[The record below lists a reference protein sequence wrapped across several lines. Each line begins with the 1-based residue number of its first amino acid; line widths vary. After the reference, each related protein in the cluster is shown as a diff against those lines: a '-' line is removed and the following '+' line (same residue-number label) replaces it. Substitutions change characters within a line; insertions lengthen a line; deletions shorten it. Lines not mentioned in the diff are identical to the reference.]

1 MVAGNPIP
9 PEPSQEPRPPRR
21 KRYPGK
27 HPKRFDQ
34 RYKELHPEAFPGIHA
49 HVRAQGRTPA
59 GAHVPVLMAEVAAA
73 LAPASGETVVDC
85 TLGCGGHAVEF
96 LRRIGPAGRLI
107 AFDVDAAEMERTRR
121 RLAEAFPAGIVLPM
135 DSPRGPG
142 SRGGS
147 GGPRRKG
154 APGPGSGP
162 RVILRRGNFAGIDRA
177 LGALGIKGVDVVFAD
192 LGASS
197 MQVDDPSRGFSYKQ
211 DGPLD
216 MRMDSRLTLTAA
228 DLVNRLSEE
237 GLAAALVELADEAD
251 HAAIAAAIV
260 RERRRHPMT
269 RTRDLVRVVL
279 EAKGLDPRRW
289 RKEAAGDK
297 LHPAA
302 LTFQALRMLVNDE
315 PGALRQLLRAAPA
328 CLRPG
333 GRIGFISFHSGED
346 RIVKQAFREG
356 LRQGV
361 YEAAS
366 EEVIRPSRE
375 EVRANPR
382 AAPAKF
388 RWAVTS
394 VQRAARNA
402 E

>member
-1 MVAGNPIP
+1 MIAGDPIP
-9 PEPSQEPRPPRR
+9 PEPQEPRPPRR

-27 HPKRFDQ
+27 CPKHFDQ
-34 RYKELHPEAFPGIHA
+34 RYKELHPEAFPDIHA

-59 GAHVPVLMAEVAAA
+59 GTHVPTLAAEVAAA

-85 TLGCGGHAVEF
+85 TLGYGGHAVEF

-107 AFDVDAAEMERTRR
+107 AFDVDAAEMEHTRR
-121 RLAEAFPAGIVLPM
+121 RLAGAFPAGSVLPM

-142 SRGGS
+142 SRGES

-154 APGPGSGP
+154 AAGPDGGP

-177 LGALGIKGVDVVFAD
+177 LGALGINGVDVIFAD

-216 MRMDSRLTLTAA
+216 MRMDARLTLTAA

-260 RERRRHPMT
+260 RERRRQPMT

-315 PGALRQLLRAAPA
+315 PGALRQLLRVAPA
-328 CLRPG
+328 CLQPG
-333 GRIGFISFHSGED
+333 GRIGIISFHSGED
-346 RIVKQAFREG
+346 RLVKQAFREG
-356 LRQGV
+356 LRAGV
-361 YEAAS
+361 YEAVS
-366 EEVIRPSRE
+366 DTCLQPSRE
-375 EVRANPR
+375 EIHANPR

-388 RWAVTS
+388 RWARTTRS
-394 VQRAARNA
+394 PQRQG
-402 E
+402 

>member
-1 MVAGNPIP
+1 MVTGNPIP
-9 PEPSQEPRPPRR
+9 PEPPQEPRPPRR

-27 HPKRFDQ
+27 CPRRFDQ
-34 RYKELHPEAFPGIHA
+34 RYKELHPEAFRGIHA

-73 LAPASGETVVDC
+73 LAPATGETVVDC
-85 TLGCGGHAVEF
+85 TLGYGGHAVEF

-121 RLAEAFPAGIVLPM
+121 RLAEAFPAGSVLPLN
-135 DSPRGPG
+135 SPGGPG
-142 SRGGS
+142 SCGES

-154 APGPGSGP
+154 TPGPGGGP

-177 LGALGIKGVDVVFAD
+177 LGALGINGVDVIFAD

-228 DLVNRLSEE
+228 DLINRLSEE

-260 RERRRHPMT
+260 RERRRQPLT

-289 RKEAAGDK
+289 RKAAAADK

-315 PGALRQLLRAAPA
+315 PGALRQLLRVAPA

-333 GRIGFISFHSGED
+333 GRIGIISFHSGED

-366 EEVIRPSRE
+366 DEVIRPSRE
-375 EVRANPR
+375 EVHANPR

-394 VQRAARNA
+394 AERATRNA